1 MLEPRRLAARA
12 AARRLAALIGQEPG
26 GVVGY
31 QTRDERR
38 IGPSTRIE
46 VVTEGILTRRL
57 QNDPELPGVG
67 LVIFDEVHERNL
79 PTDLGLALCLDV
91 QSNIRPDLH
100 VLAMSATAATD
111 QFARLLGRGAP
122 APVVVS
128 AGRQYPVDVNW
139 CPPGKQQRL
148 DDAVADTVQRALREN
163 LGDVLVF
170 LPGIGE
176 INRLAD
182 RLASAVS
189 TDVDLYPLAGALSIA
204 DQDRALAP
212 SPIGRRRVV
221 LSTDIAETS
230 LTVDGVSVVVDAG
243 QARVPVYD
251 TRTGMTRLTTIP
263 TSRASAE
270 QRSGRAG
277 RLGPGVAYRV
287 WSKLEHGTRR
297 AHLAPEITRVDLAGL
312 MLEIAA
318 WGTPIDDLHFI
329 DRPTKQAL
337 DQGADLLRL
346 LGAMDGEGHLTPG
359 GRRILAVPVHPRLA
373 HMIAEADEDDRA
385 LACVI
390 AALLDDRDVV
400 RGRPD
405 DVPTDV
411 SWRVQAAT
419 GAVHDDRIDRRAV
432 MRWRDRSEDLARRVG
447 IRIDWS
453 EIEPEHAGRAL
464 LLAYPDRLANRRQP
478 GQFQMRSG
486 SAAWCRATDPL
497 AEQSFVVAADLD
509 GDRKNARIRLAAA
522 VDDADIAAAIASD
535 IVEDRTISYDKERR
549 DIVERVT
556 RRVDRMKISESVRRP
571 NAGPDTVAALT
582 DHVRTTRLACLTW
595 SRATTE
601 LRSRVSFLRREIG
614 EPWPDWSDKSLLADL
629 DEWLVPYLAGMTSM
643 ADLTSLDIGTLLRS
657 RLPWPEGARL
667 DELAPTSIE
676 LPSGRS
682 LKIDYTSGVAEGTAP
697 VVPVRV
703 QDLFG
708 LKEHPSIGGG
718 RVRLVLSLLSPA
730 DRPIQITSDL
740 PGFWAGSW
748 AEVRKEMAGRYPKH
762 NWPVDPAHTD
772 PKRMKDR

>member
-12 AARRLAALIGQEPG
+12 AARRLAALIGEEPG
-26 GVVGY
+26 GIVGY

-38 IGPSTRIE
+38 IGPATRVE

-79 PTDLGLALCLDV
+79 PTDLGLALCLDA
-91 QSNIRPDLH
+91 QSSIRPDLH
-100 VLAMSATAATD
+100 VLAMSATAAAE
-111 QFARLLGRGAP
+111 QFARLLGRGASV
-122 APVVVS
+122 PVVVS
-128 AGRQYPVDVNW
+128 DGRQFPVDVRW

-148 DDAVADTVQRALREN
+148 DDAVADIVQRALREN
-163 LGDVLVF
+163 AGDVLVF

-182 RLASAVS
+182 RLVSVVS
-189 TDVDLYPLAGALSIA
+189 TEVDVYPLAGALSIA

-270 QRSGRAG
+270 QRAGRAG
-277 RLGPGVAYRV
+277 RLGPGVAYRA

-312 MLEIAA
+312 LLELGA

-329 DRPTKQAL
+329 DRPARQAL
-337 DQGADLLRL
+337 EQAADLLRL
-346 LGAMDGEGHLTPG
+346 LGALDDEGRLTAG

-373 HMIAEADEDDRA
+373 HMIAEAGDSDRA

-419 GAVHDDRIDRRAV
+419 GVVHDDRIDRRGVA
-432 MRWRDRSEDLARRVG
+432 RWRERAEDLARRVG
-447 IRIDWS
+447 TRIDWS
-453 EIEPEHAGRAL
+453 SIESDHAGRIL

-478 GQFQMRSG
+478 GQFQLRNG
-486 SAAWCRATDPL
+486 SAAWCRPTDPL
-497 AEQSFVVAADLD
+497 AEETFVVAADLD
-509 GDRKNARIRLAAA
+509 GDRKNARIRLAAS
-522 VDDADIAAAIASD
+522 VDEADIAAAIARD
-535 IVEDRTISYDKERR
+535 IVEDRAISYDKERR
-549 DIVERVT
+549 DIVERVV

-571 NAGPDTVAALT
+571 GPGPESIAALM
-582 DHVRTTRLACLTW
+582 DQVRSTRLACLTW
-595 SRATTE
+595 SSATTE
-601 LRSRVSFLRREIG
+601 LRSRIAFLRREIG
-614 EPWPDWSDKSLLADL
+614 EPWPDWSDKSLLSSL
-629 DEWLVPYLAGMTSM
+629 DDWLGPYLAGMTSM
-643 ADLTSLDIGTLLRS
+643 SDLASVDVGMLLRS
-657 RLPWPEGARL
+657 QLPWPEGARL
-667 DELAPTSIE
+667 DELAPTTIE

-682 LKIDYTSGVAEGTAP
+682 LKIDFTSGVAEGTAP
-697 VVPVRV
+697 VIPVRV

-708 LKEHPSIGGG
+708 VKDHPSIAGG

-740 PGFWAGSW
+740 PGFWAGTW

-762 NWPVDPAHTD
+762 NWPVDPANAD